1 MKKIVIV
8 CIIFSLLASFAA
20 AQNEI
25 YNELGS
31 NGFIVRLRKASDAK
45 LGTGFGGFYDTIFAN
60 LAYQNVGAEIEYT
73 VRFEDF
79 DNLKKYTLENSTM
92 DKAHVWVKPIQWM
105 QILIGPKYCQALPGS
120 FLVVYD
126 DYTQNG
132 MYGTQYFGMNILF
145 DMVQG
150 GFSVPTMVSDE
161 GDFSMR
167 FNFGINGTFDIGGSD
182 LNIGAAYK
190 MSNGSLGIFASY
202 GSLYDKFYIGG
213 GYTFNGENIFLTP
226 RFTAGFQDVV
236 GNRFGKGKDSIITL
250 TGLYNG
256 PISVGGDMEVA
267 FAEEV
272 DTLLYTG
279 LLVAWDIL
287 DTLTLKFTGSYGG
300 ALLKSEKSRGAWS
313 VDLYPQIIFNMGKHR
328 LIGGVELNFYS
339 SRRGINDDPQV
350 TFAFALPISWR
361 YTF

>member
-25 YNELGS
+25 YNEFGT

-60 LAYQNVGAEIEYT
+60 LAYQNVGAKIEYT